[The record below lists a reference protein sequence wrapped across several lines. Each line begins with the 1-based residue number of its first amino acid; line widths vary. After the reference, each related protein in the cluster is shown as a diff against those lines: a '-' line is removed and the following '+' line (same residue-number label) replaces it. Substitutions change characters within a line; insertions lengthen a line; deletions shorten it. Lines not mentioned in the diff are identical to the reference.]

1 MIMIMI
7 MVMVMIMIMIMVSCG
22 ETHLRLPV
30 SCVSQL
36 SPWRAKDANR
46 HHDLI
51 TWATMATEISPLSC
65 L

>member
-1 MIMIMI
+1 MIVLMI

-22 ETHLRLPV
+22 ETHLRLLV

-36 SPWRAKDANR
+36 SPWRAKGANR

-51 TWATMATEISPLSC
+51 T
-65 L
+65 